1 MKKSFLKLAVL
12 ALALALALGMSGCSR
27 ESDSH
32 KHTFAAEWSS
42 DEATHWHAATCG
54 HTDQKKDQAAHE
66 TTAALSK
73 DGTNHWKVCD
83 VCGGN
88 YEVTAHTWIHEDYQ
102 YDSESGKEIRTCTE
116 CIYVDD
122 QEHQHETTAALSK
135 DGTNHWKVCDVCG
148 GNYEVT
154 AHTEDT
160 GTITTAPTCVTKGVK
175 TYKCAVCEEVLR
187 TEEIE
192 VIAHTEDTGTV
203 TTAPTCVTKG
213 VRTYKCTVCEEAFRT
228 EEIPELYSS
237 PVDAETGLAA
247 TSSSTYIYFG
257 VFPKTVLPETSDV
270 TVDENV
276 SVTMGANTYYKGS
289 DANWYAKVKENCFGS
304 SGYTY
309 TDGTTVKQ
317 SGADSNRYF
326 KVEPVKWKVLT
337 NNYNNTGKALLLAEN
352 ILTANVPY
360 YEDYKNNRTIDRSL
374 VYPNNYKH
382 SQIRAYLNGLSYQGQ
397 SSEVTTWSGNGFLQT
412 AFTATAQSKIAET
425 EVDNSAAST
434 TDAGNN
440 ILEATCE
447 ACENTSDKIFLL
459 SESEVTNSDY
469 GFAAYNSYGV
479 GNARIRVTTD
489 YAKAN
494 YALQSI
500 TDGYGG
506 DWLLRS
512 PNCYYCNF
520 VHFVLYDGNADIN
533 DFVNVWAFGVVPALS
548 ISLQ

>member
-1 MKKSFLKLAVL
+1 
-12 ALALALALGMSGCSR
+12 MSCCSS

-54 HTDQKKDQAAHE
+54 HTDQKKDQAAHA

-73 DGTNHWKVCD
+73 DGTSHWKVCD

-88 YEVTAHTWIHEDYQ
+88 YEVTSHTWNHEDYQ

-116 CIYVDD
+116 CSYVDD

-160 GTITTAPTCVTKGVK
+160 GTVTTAPTCVTKGVM

-187 TEEIE
+187 IE
-192 VIAHTEDTGTV
+192 NVEALGHTDDAGIV
-203 TTAPTCVTKG
+203 TIAPTCVTKG
-213 VRTYKCTVCEEAFRT
+213 VRTYNCAVCKAYLRT
-228 EEIPELYSS
+228 EEISELYSS

-247 TSSSTYIYFG
+247 TWSSIYIYFG
-257 VFPKTVLPETSDV
+257 VFPKTVLPETSTV

-276 SVTMGANTYYKGS
+276 SVSMGANTYYKGS
-289 DANWYAKVKENCFGS
+289 NGEYYAKVTAKTHIS
-304 SGYTY
+304 SYKY
-309 TDGTTVKQ
+309 TDESATTN
-317 SGADSNRYF
+317 GAVRYF

-337 NNYNNTGKALLLAEN
+337 TNYNGKALLLAED

-360 YEDYKNNRTIDRSL
+360 YEDYQNNRTIDGKT

-397 SSEVTTWSGNGFLQT
+397 TSEVTTWRGNGFMQT
-412 AFTATAQSKIAET
+412 AFTTTAQSKIAET
-425 EVDNSAAST
+425 EVDNRKETTGYSESTYAA
-434 TDAGNN
+434 NY
-440 ILEATCE
+440 
-447 ACENTSDKIFLL
+447 ACENTTDKIFLL
-459 SESEVTNSDY
+459 SESEVINSDY
-469 GFAAYNSYGV
+469 GFAAYDSYGV

-494 YALQSI
+494 YAYQST
-500 TDGYGG
+500 TDGFGG
-506 DWLLRS
+506 DWWLRS
-512 PNCYYCNF
+512 PSYIRSRYARH
-520 VHFVLYDGNADIN
+520 VSSDGNATTYSYGYPTRG
-533 DFVNVWAFGVVPALS
+533 GVVPALS
-548 ISLQ
+548 ISF